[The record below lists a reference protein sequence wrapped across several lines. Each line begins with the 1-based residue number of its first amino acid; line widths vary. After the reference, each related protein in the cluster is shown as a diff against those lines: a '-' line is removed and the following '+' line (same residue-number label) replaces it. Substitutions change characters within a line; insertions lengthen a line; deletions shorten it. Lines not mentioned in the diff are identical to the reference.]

1 MQEQANVSL
10 SAVELQLVNNR
21 DWILTKNGI
30 LQKAVY
36 RFARLGET
44 FMAEAMVQRLPSDV
58 KAIACK
64 VSRGEQYKGLPYV
77 MLDYPRVFGKE
88 DVLAVR
94 TFFWWGN
101 YFSCTLQLKGTYRE
115 MYGRKIMQALQQ
127 KIIQPGWLN
136 TSGEEWEHDI
146 TSAHYKPAAETDYEE
161 WLTLPALKI
170 VYTFPLDAWNHADAL
185 LQQCFR
191 EIMTVLADND

>member
-30 LQKAVY
+30 MQKVVH

-44 FMAEAMVQRLPSDV
+44 FMAEALVQQLPSEV
-58 KAIACK
+58 KAVACK
-64 VSRGEQYKGLPYV
+64 VSKGEQYKGLPYV

-94 TFFWWGN
+94 TFFWWGH
-101 YFSCTLQLKGTYRE
+101 YFSCTLQLKGIYKE
-115 MYGRKIMQALQQ
+115 MYERKLVHALQQ
-127 KIIQPGWLN
+127 KTIEPSWLN
-136 TSGEEWEHDI
+136 CSEEEWEYDL
-146 TSAHYKPAAETDYEE
+146 TSAHYIPAAEADYEN
-161 WLTLPALKI
+161 WLTLPVLKI

-185 LQQCFR
+185 LEQCFR